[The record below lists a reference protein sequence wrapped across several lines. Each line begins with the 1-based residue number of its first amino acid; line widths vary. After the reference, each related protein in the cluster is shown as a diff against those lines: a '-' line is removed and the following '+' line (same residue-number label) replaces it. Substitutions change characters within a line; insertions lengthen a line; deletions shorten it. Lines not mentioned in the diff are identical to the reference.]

1 MSEGRSVYKR
11 KNSKFLLILQKLARI
26 GRYLR
31 FYLYLCGKNIKVGIM
46 IELPPKIDRK
56 TLVNA
61 LMKGCDVEIAPLVDK
76 VNADYEYWDKV
87 KYKTLPEG
95 YTPQMLWAHVKAL
108 RLRGMMTV
116 WEKYGIN
123 LCITSQ
129 MQRMCHDFDMKFGV
143 FWEDGNDAQSPEKR
157 YYLSSSLMEEAIYSS
172 KMEGAST
179 TRVVAKE
186 MLRKKKSP
194 QNKAQQMIANNYATI
209 QYIVDHKDDPLS
221 EERLLYIHRLMTEK
235 TLDNPEYSGRF
246 RTNDN
251 VVVADMIEGDVVY
264 TPPTFKEIPEF
275 VETLCDFFNNDNQS
289 TFIHPIIKGI
299 IVHFMLAYMHP
310 FVDGNGRTAR
320 ALFYWYMLK
329 ENYKLTEYMSIS
341 RVISKSKASY
351 EKAFRYTEND
361 GNDMGYFVAY
371 NLRALEISFQ
381 QLRDYILRKQK
392 EKKAASTFM
401 IAGNINQRQAIIL
414 QRLTDESETVFT
426 VRDAQELFSVSSMT
440 ARKDLSDLVQ
450 QGYLEE
456 IAINKVTRGYI
467 LAPLKSPHNA

>member
-1 MSEGRSVYKR
+1 
-11 KNSKFLLILQKLARI
+11 
-26 GRYLR
+26 
-31 FYLYLCGKNIKVGIM
+31 M
-46 IELPPKIDRK
+46 IELPPKIDKK

-61 LMKGCDVEIAPLVDK
+61 LLKGSDAEITPIVNK

-87 KYKTLPEG
+87 KYKPLPKG
-95 YTPQMLWAHVKAL
+95 YTPQMLWTHVKAS

-116 WEKYGIN
+116 WDKYGIS

-129 MQRMCHDFDMKFGV
+129 MQRMCHDFDMKFGS
-143 FWEDGNDAQSPEKR
+143 FWEGDNDAKSPEKK

-194 QNKAQQMIANNYATI
+194 QNKAQQMIVNNYNTI
-209 QYIVDHKDDPLS
+209 QYIVDHKDDPLT
-221 EERLLYIHRLMTEK
+221 EEGLLYIHRLMTEK
-235 TLDNPEYSGRF
+235 TLDNPDDAGRF
-246 RTNDN
+246 RINDK
-251 VVVADMIEGDVVY
+251 VVVADMVEGDIIY
-264 TPPTFKEIPEF
+264 TPPTFEDIPEF
-275 VETLCDFFNNDNQS
+275 IETLCDFFNNDNSS

-341 RVISKSKASY
+341 RVIAKSKSSY
-351 EKAFRYTEND
+351 EKAFQYTEND
-361 GNDMGYFVAY
+361 GNDMSYFVAY
-371 NLRALEISFQ
+371 NLKALETSFQ
-381 QLRDYILRKQK
+381 QLRDYIQRKQQ

-401 IAGNINQRQAIIL
+401 MAGNINYRQAIVL
-414 QRLTDESETVFT
+414 QRLKDEPDTIFT
-426 VRDAQELFSVSSMT
+426 VKDVQELFSVSSMT
-440 ARKDLSDLVQ
+440 ARKDLADLVK
-450 QGYLEE
+450 QGYLTE

-467 LAPLKSPHNA
+467 KKKEG

>member
-1 MSEGRSVYKR
+1 
-11 KNSKFLLILQKLARI
+11 
-26 GRYLR
+26 
-31 FYLYLCGKNIKVGIM
+31 M
-46 IELPPKIDRK
+46 IELPPKIDKK
-56 TLVNA
+56 TLINA
-61 LMKGCDVEIAPLVDK
+61 LLKGNDAKIAPIVDK

-87 KYKTLPEG
+87 KYKSLPEG
-95 YTPQMLWAHVKAL
+95 YTPQMLWTHVKAS

-116 WEKYGIN
+116 WNKYGIN

-129 MQRMCHDFDMKFGV
+129 MQRMCHDFDMKFGS
-143 FWEDGNDAQSPEKR
+143 FWEDDNEAQSPEKK

-179 TRVVAKE
+179 TRVFAKE

-194 QNKAQQMIANNYATI
+194 QNKAQQMIVNNYNTI
-209 QYIVDHKDDPLS
+209 QYIVDHKDDPLT
-221 EERLLYIHRLMTEK
+221 EEGLLYIHRLMTEK
-235 TLDNPEYSGRF
+235 TLDNPDDAGRF
-246 RTNDN
+246 RTNDK
-251 VVVADMIEGDVVY
+251 VVVADMVEGDIIY
-264 TPPTFKEIPEF
+264 TPPSFMEIPEF
-275 VETLCDFFNNDNQS
+275 VETLCEFFNNDSPS

-299 IVHFMLAYMHP
+299 IVHFILAYMHP

-341 RVISKSKASY
+341 RVIAKSKSSY

-371 NLRALEISFQ
+371 NLKALETSFQ
-381 QLRDYILRKQK
+381 QLREYIQRKQQ

-401 IAGNINQRQAIIL
+401 MAGNINYRQAMVL
-414 QRLTDESETVFT
+414 QRLTDEPDTIFT
-426 VRDAQELFSVSSMT
+426 VKDVQELFSVSSMT
-440 ARKDLSDLVQ
+440 ARKDLTDLVQ
-450 QGYLEE
+450 QGYLTE

-467 LAPLKSPHNA
+467 KKQEG

>member
-1 MSEGRSVYKR
+1 
-11 KNSKFLLILQKLARI
+11 
-26 GRYLR
+26 
-31 FYLYLCGKNIKVGIM
+31 M
-46 IELPPKIDRK
+46 IELPPKIDKK
-56 TLVNA
+56 TLFNA
-61 LMKGCDVEIAPLVDK
+61 FLKGSDPEIASLVDK
-76 VNADYEYWDKV
+76 INANYEYWDKV
-87 KYKTLPEG
+87 KYKSLPKG
-95 YTPQMLWAHVKAL
+95 YTPQMLWTHVKSS

-116 WEKYGIN
+116 WNKYGIN

-129 MQRMCHDFDMKFGV
+129 MQRMCHDFDMKFGS
-143 FWEDGNDAQSPEKR
+143 FWEDDNEAQSPEKK

-179 TRVVAKE
+179 TRVFAKE

-194 QNKAQQMIANNYATI
+194 QNKAQQMIANNYNTI
-209 QYIVDHKDDPLS
+209 QYIVEHRDDPLT
-221 EERLLYIHRLMTEK
+221 EEGLLYIHRLMTEK
-235 TLDNPEYSGRF
+235 TMDNPDDAGRF
-246 RTNDN
+246 RTNDK
-251 VVVADMIEGDVVY
+251 VVVADMVEGDIVF
-264 TPPTFKEIPEF
+264 TPPSYKEIPEF
-275 VETLCDFFNNDNQS
+275 VETLCDFFNNDSPN

-341 RVISKSKASY
+341 RVISKSKSSY

-371 NLRALEISFQ
+371 NLKALEISFQ
-381 QLRDYILRKQK
+381 QLREYIQRKQQ
-392 EKKAASTFM
+392 EKKAASIFM
-401 IAGNINQRQAIIL
+401 MAGNINQRQAIVL
-414 QRLTDESETVFT
+414 QRLTDEQDTIFT
-426 VRDAQELFSVSSMT
+426 VKDIQELFSFSSMT

-467 LAPLKSPHNA
+467 MVPLKKPFE